1 MSQAAALVEA
11 LKKVL
16 RARKLNY
23 AQIARALKLSEAT
36 VKRMFSRNDFSL
48 DRFEEI
54 CKLAE
59 ISMSD
64 LARDLDSE
72 RSYLTHLTAEQEKE
86 IVDNPKL
93 FLVAVCALNHLSLEQ
108 MVEIYDLTKT
118 ECIQLL
124 VKLDRIR
131 FLELLPNNRIR
142 LKVTRTFSWLH
153 NGPIR
158 RFFLDRA
165 EREYFRSR
173 FEGEGQHIA
182 VINGMVSRSS
192 AERMIGRLRRL
203 AAEFADLHEE
213 DKRLPLGERRPAS
226 LLLAM
231 RPWELDA
238 FHALRRKKRST

>member
-59 ISMSD
+59 TSMSD

-192 AERMIGRLRRL
+192 AERMIGRMRRL
-203 AAEFADLHEE
+203 AAEFADLHDE